1 MLDNTYQQPKP
12 AKNWQTV
19 LQPGHIVMF
28 RFPVRLTDDP
38 PKIRPCLVL
47 DVIRKGGE
55 HFAVLAYGTTAQ
67 TNANRGYEVAVS
79 GETLLKLLKLRKP
92 TRFVGARRITVSL
105 DHNGFACNRDGT
117 PILSA
122 LVGTSVDRMHAVRA
136 RIHAM
141 VDIRKERREARAR
154 RRKPKQLS
162 LF

>member
-1 MLDNTYQQPKP
+1 MLDNTFQQPKP
-12 AKNWQTV
+12 AKHLQTV

-47 DVIRKGGE
+47 DVVRRGGE
-55 HFAVLAYGTTAQ
+55 QFAVLAYNTKVQ
-67 TNANRGYEVAVS
+67 TNANCGHEVAVS
-79 GETLLKLLKLRKP
+79 GETMLKVLKQRKS

-105 DHNGFACNRDGT
+105 DHHGFACNRDGT

-122 LVGTSVDRMHAVRA
+122 LVDPSVEWMHAVRA

-141 VDIRKERREARAR
+141 ADIRKERREARAR

-162 LF
+162 LS